1 MIGLRTRTDTRRRAF
16 STLLLALFGA
26 SAALAAP
33 KITVTRAIWDF
44 GRVWVGDACETEI
57 TMRNIGD
64 APLRIIKV
72 STTCGC
78 TVARSTKLVLEPG
91 ESDTLKVTFDT
102 KQPKPIAHQKIT
114 IDTND
119 PQRPSVDIEVKGSVL
134 HVYRPAPDD
143 KVYFG
148 QVPETA
154 QMTKSLDL
162 FNNMDHPVSLK
173 LKPVEDKNYDVKLEE
188 VEAGQKYRLTV
199 TTRPPLPIGFRSLE
213 LELETGVEKLPIFPV
228 SIGAHVLSP
237 VSVVP
242 TRIEVP
248 FGDGLPT
255 SRPIQ
260 LRYLPDK
267 KLTIKEITSNS
278 PRVKARQLPPREKKD
293 ENSAFESI
301 GLMVDL
307 PAFNNITPG
316 MELVIATDS
325 ADERYQRLVVP
336 IVQQAAPKASLAPTS
351 RPANQPSEPGAPRA
365 TP

>member
-1 MIGLRTRTDTRRRAF
+1 M
-16 STLLLALFGA
+16 
-26 SAALAAP
+26 
-33 KITVTRAIWDF
+33 
-44 GRVWVGDACETEI
+44 
-57 TMRNIGD
+57 
-64 APLRIIKV
+64 
-72 STTCGC
+72 
-78 TVARSTKLVLEPG
+78 
-91 ESDTLKVTFDT
+91 
-102 KQPKPIAHQKIT
+102 
-114 IDTND
+114 
-119 PQRPSVDIEVKGSVL
+119 
-134 HVYRPAPDD
+134 
-143 KVYFG
+143 
-148 QVPETA
+148 
-154 QMTKSLDL
+154 
-162 FNNMDHPVSLK
+162 SLK